1 MPQVFSNNR
10 PIFPFTQ
17 CMVVALARA
26 RLGPPGAIGEKFTV
40 SQHGHEDVSHEQ
52 RPLYLGKQRVVQYG
66 ISCTY
71 GCTAVLLRT
80 IGTCDRD
87 PRSL

>member
-52 RPLYLGKQRVVQYG
+52 SLLYMEKQRVVLYE
-66 ISCTY
+66 IPCTC
-71 GCTAVLLRT
+71 GWTAVLRRT
-80 IGTCDRD
+80 ID
-87 PRSL
+87 L

>member
-1 MPQVFSNNR
+1 MPQV
-10 PIFPFTQ
+10 
-17 CMVVALARA
+17 
-26 RLGPPGAIGEKFTV
+26 GPPGAIGEKFTV

-52 RPLYLGKQRVVQYG
+52 RPLYLRKQRVVQYG

-87 PRSL
+87 PMSL